1 MARYQIRNQK
11 IQGGWLLISD
21 FGVPSSGFCKE
32 IDQEFTKPTKRVRL
46 LVSGLRFLVP
56 HSAFR
61 IPQPLP
67 RLAPCRLFS
76 ESHCRGIGIDFFTA
90 AKPTEGAA
98 TQIPGSIAIGNLV
111 KMSFWITEYTD
122 HRLGQ
127 SQRREQ
133 TAWNVFLSFIWQL
146 TKEMIPIL
154 HRCPQ
159 TVLGMS
165 GKMFAELG
173 LISRYRH
180 LVAARQHSDVFEFFM
195 WAPSIHL

>member
-1 MARYQIRNQK
+1 MA
-11 IQGGWLLISD
+11 SD
-21 FGVPSSGFCKE
+21 FGFWSSEFRLLQRNRSGIHEANQEGPPSSFRC
-32 IDQEFTKPTKRVRL
+32 PVL
-46 LVSGLRFLVP
+46 C
-56 HSAFR
+56 SAFH
-61 IPQPLP
+61 IPQLLP
-67 RLAPCRLFS
+67 RLASCRLFS

-173 LISRYRH
+173 LISGYCH
-180 LVAARQHSDVFEFFM
+180 LVAARQNSDVLKFLI